1 MMERIRETGRR
12 LHRVYRETIEWR
24 NPLTGLYLMAV
35 NSAFWIGVIYCDPR
49 IQEALLATASAGIFA
64 WDILLSSSND
74 RSIITHL
81 LMWPFQSIFR
91 TLSVGGSV
99 YSIHLLRAEEVRLAC
114 YSAYATL
121 ACLLINPVWEHNEV
135 NAKIGSAVQK
145 TASWFGNWI
154 QYLIITP
161 IVTVYEYTKYIV
173 LFRWVPRKHLN
184 LEILLLKNFSI
195 NCTYKTFRL
204 QFPRSLW
211 RTSHWNQELVWFSF
225 DLSIELKRFFRFH
238 VTVIERTER
247 VAERIRKF
255 LRYWFCAEWWPSL
268 KEWLKINVG
277 VPLRYLFDQLCF
289 VFVYIFCAHWFPPLW
304 RFTVKQLKVLGAL
317 AHKHLWVP
325 VKGFLFCQFERLR
338 CWLRDTL
345 HSIAIAVRDSIIWPI
360 CVLMVEVG
368 KQCSIF
374 VYHLLLEPVVNYL
387 YGRYK
392 IIETSALI
400 YILGPVCETVIDHI
414 PEKNPFC
421 EDSDVEFD
429 GFLPEVND
437 DTDLDE
443 NMVDNEDDEMQSQL
457 SSSPIPEE
465 EFEFERGLKFSA
477 VNGSESSDAE
487 FDLEAP
493 KRTVRRRRREPRK
506 SDMAVD
512 DEYELLE

>member
-35 NSAFWIGVIYCDPR
+35 NSAFWVSVIYCDPR

-74 RSIITHL
+74 RSIITHI

-99 YSIHLLRAEEVRLAC
+99 YSIHLLRAQEVRLAC

-135 NAKIGSAVQK
+135 NAKIGSAVQR
-145 TASWFGNWI
+145 TCSWFGNWI

-161 IVTVYEYTKYIV
+161 IVTIYEYTKYIV
-173 LFRWVPRKHLN
+173 LFRWVPPLVAYIKHF
-184 LEILLLKNFSI
+184 IFNFRQA
-195 NCTYKTFRL
+195 CG
-204 QFPRSLW
+204 
-211 RTSHWNQELVWFSF
+211 ELVTGIKNW
-225 DLSIELKRFFRFH
+225 FH
-238 VTVIERTER
+238 VAIIERTKR
-247 VAERIRKF
+247 IAEKIRKF
-255 LRYWFCAEWWPSL
+255 LRYWFCAEWWPTL
-268 KEWLKINVG
+268 TEWLKINVG

-304 RFTVKQLKVLGAL
+304 KFTVKQLKVLGAL
-317 AHKHLWVP
+317 AHKHVWVP
-325 VKGFLFCQFERLR
+325 VKGFLLLQFERLR

-345 HSIAIAVRDSIIWPI
+345 HRVAIAVRDSILWPV

-368 KQCSIF
+368 KQVSIF

-387 YGRYK
+387 YSRYK
-392 IIETSALI
+392 IVESSALI
-400 YILGPVCETVIDHI
+400 YVLGPVCETVIENI

-443 NMVDNEDDEMQSQL
+443 NMVDNEEDDVQSQL

-493 KRTVRRRRREPRK
+493 KRTVKRRRREPK
-506 SDMAVD
+506 KPELAGD

>member
-1 MMERIRETGRR
+1 MERIRESGRR

-35 NSAFWIGVIYCDPR
+35 NSAFWIGVIYCDPK
-49 IQEALLATASAGIFA
+49 IQEALLATSSAGIFA
-64 WDILLSSSND
+64 WDILLSSSNHH
-74 RSIITHL
+74 SIITHI

-91 TLSVGGSV
+91 TLSVGGSF
-99 YSIHLLRAEEVRLAC
+99 YSIHLLRADEIRLAC

-135 NAKIGSAVQK
+135 NSKIASSAQK
-145 TASWFGNWI
+145 TASWFGIWM

-173 LFRWVPRKHLN
+173 LFRWVPPLIAYVKHF
-184 LEILLLKNFSI
+184 IFNFREA
-195 NCTYKTFRL
+195 CR
-204 QFPRSLW
+204 
-211 RTSHWNQELVWFSF
+211 ELVIGIKNW
-225 DLSIELKRFFRFH
+225 IN
-238 VTVIERTER
+238 VAIIERTKR
-247 VAERIRKF
+247 IAERFRKF
-255 LRYWFCAEWWPSL
+255 LRYWFYAEWWPSL
-268 KEWLKINVG
+268 KEWLKVNVG

-304 RFTVKQLKVLGAL
+304 RFTIKQLKVLGAL
-317 AHKHLWVP
+317 AYKHVWIP
-325 VKGFLFCQFERLR
+325 VKGFLYYQFERLR

-345 HSIAIAVRDSIIWPI
+345 HSIAIFVRDSFLWPI
-360 CVLMVEVG
+360 CCLMVEIG
-368 KQCSIF
+368 KQFTIF

-421 EDSDVEFD
+421 EESDVEFD

-437 DTDLDE
+437 ETDLDE
-443 NMVDNEDDEMQSQL
+443 NQVDDDEDIQSQL

-465 EFEFERGLKFSA
+465 EFEFERGLQFSA
-477 VNGSESSDAE
+477 VNGSESSDEE
-487 FDLEAP
+487 FDLDAP
-493 KRTVRRRRREPRK
+493 KKTVRRRRREPRK
-506 SDMAVD
+506 SDLTAD
-512 DEYELLE
+512 DDYELLE